1 VERKLP
7 FIPTEVEINHL
18 IASCGKRT
26 PTFLQVLNDTRARTA
41 EALKLRW
48 IEIDE
53 KDGVTIYRKRK

>member
-1 VERKLP
+1 MRKLL
-7 FIPTEVEINHL
+7 FIPTEEEINQL
-18 IASCGKRT
+18 IAGCGKRT
-26 PTFLQVLNDTRARTA
+26 ATFLQVLKDTRARTA